1 MQLSPLSGGWSG
13 RALTNCYDGVM
24 AVDGYEDDAGPAVT
38 VGLVA
43 SPGPAS
49 ELAERLL
56 PDLADR
62 LTEHMPEVRWRVKLI
77 SDRLVDPPTELADL
91 ISAGRR
97 RLLTEGWDL
106 AVCVTDLPL
115 QTARRPIIAH
125 ASATHGVA
133 VVSMPALGAVGVRG
147 RAAETI
153 VRLVVA
159 LLGHRDQVG
168 PGNASGSVPPYPL
181 PVGVTRR
188 LKELGGRVEL
198 DESGL
203 ELIARVITGNLRLLL
218 GMLRA
223 NRPWRLAMRLSRALT
238 AAVAAGVFALV
249 TSDIWRLADGL
260 GWVRLTLI
268 AAGSILG
275 TTLTIIVS
283 ANLWERHP
291 RSGAREQVVLFN
303 VVTATTV
310 TIGVVSLYVALLILT
325 FLAAL
330 LLIPD
335 GVLAE
340 ALGHPVGLSDQIELA
355 WLASSIATI
364 GDALGAG
371 LENDEAVR
379 EAAYTYQ
386 SDRQLSA
393 GT

>member
-1 MQLSPLSGGWSG
+1 
-13 RALTNCYDGVM
+13 
-24 AVDGYEDDAGPAVT
+24 
-38 VGLVA
+38 
-43 SPGPAS
+43 
-49 ELAERLL
+49 
-56 PDLADR
+56 
-62 LTEHMPEVRWRVKLI
+62 
-77 SDRLVDPPTELADL
+77 
-91 ISAGRR
+91 
-97 RLLTEGWDL
+97 
-106 AVCVTDLPL
+106 
-115 QTARRPIIAH
+115 
-125 ASATHGVA
+125 
-133 VVSMPALGAVGVRG
+133 
-147 RAAETI
+147 
-153 VRLVVA
+153 
-159 LLGHRDQVG
+159 
-168 PGNASGSVPPYPL
+168 
-181 PVGVTRR
+181 
-188 LKELGGRVEL
+188 
-198 DESGL
+198 
-203 ELIARVITGNLRLLL
+203 
-218 GMLRA
+218 MLRA

-275 TTLTIIVS
+275 TMLTIIVG

-310 TIGVVSLYVALLILT
+310 AIGVVSLYVALLTLT

-355 WLASSIATI
+355 WLVSSIATI